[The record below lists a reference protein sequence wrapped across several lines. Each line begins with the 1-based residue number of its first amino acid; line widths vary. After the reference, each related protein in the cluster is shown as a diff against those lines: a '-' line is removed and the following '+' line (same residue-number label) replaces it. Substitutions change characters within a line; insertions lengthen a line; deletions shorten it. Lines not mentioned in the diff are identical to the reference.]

1 MLWWANQHLK
11 DISKIHKGSTHSTST
26 SSVEDLQLLKFVQGC
41 RWKMVPGWWLGWIW
55 IWMQQQFTL
64 KKKGRGCYTLYQV
77 VLLQQTPSVTPT
89 ADPAW
94 PPVKAFHLQ
103 TACLIFHI
111 WLLPFIFPSYCHCH
125 SSVTCISDLWEAL
138 FRKCLL
144 NSGKLISGNNYNVC
158 PSNMIVACL
167 FS

>member
-64 KKKGRGCYTLYQV
+64 KKREEGATLFTKWYCFNRLHQSH
-77 VLLQQTPSVTPT
+77 LQQILPGLQSKLSIFKQHVSYSTFDYFLSFFPLIVT
-89 ADPAW
+89 AILLW
-94 PPVKAFHLQ
+94 HVFQ
-103 TACLIFHI
+103 TC
-111 WLLPFIFPSYCHCH
+111 
-125 SSVTCISDLWEAL
+125 
-138 FRKCLL
+138 
-144 NSGKLISGNNYNVC
+144 GKLCLES
-158 PSNMIVACL
+158 AC
-167 FS
+167 STAEN